1 MAKRFP
7 VMGRML
13 TALVA
18 LSWTLTASAD
28 VSLAELDARYE
39 QLVVAEQALLDQQ
52 EEIEARLADPE
63 LILVETLSGA
73 IVASSRHEIERML
86 EGFGA
91 QAEVLGIDEAIL
103 GSMSPMRRILVEMTG
118 LGEIATA
125 DAMARLTIGSGN
137 LRKRLASAR
146 GVIEGQLDDVRAQAE
161 ALQAERER
169 LRAAIAAGTDPNL
182 LQTRCLDPDAPF
194 DRTAGIY
201 TVTGGQAGYRV
212 MGDQICR
219 GRDNWGNYL
228 VEVIMG
234 EQIWRYTRIES
245 DPDRCERVEDYAWAF
260 ERGQD
265 GEGREQLYGP
275 NASGTIVRV
284 VFYPV
289 E

>member
-182 LQTRCLDPDAPF
+182 LQTRCLDP
-194 DRTAGIY
+194 
-201 TVTGGQAGYRV
+201 
-212 MGDQICR
+212 
-219 GRDNWGNYL
+219 GRAL
-228 VEVIMG
+228 
-234 EQIWRYTRIES
+234 R
-245 DPDRCERVEDYAWAF
+245 PDRGHLHRHRRAGGIPRDGRPDLPRARQLGQLPG
-260 ERGQD
+260 RGHN
-265 GEGREQLYGP
+265 G
-275 NASGTIVRV
+275 
-284 VFYPV
+284 
-289 E
+289 